1 MKLWLSWLC
10 VACCE
15 EDVVTLRLFS
25 PIRSTSQEALRQ
37 EVVAAEAALE
47 QMAQVDGL
55 PVVYDSPAV
64 SIALRK
70 VSAEALMLNG
80 SEVEAPDGASIK
92 IPADPRVKGR
102 HGTPVTVSVTSYH
115 AGESINKDMPR
126 IKFTSNHNSNDSND
140 SNGSNETN
148 ETVSDR
154 VDFFMTRNSVTWRG
168 TVDVKVPGLSAQV
181 PAHDRPWTPYGEEAS
196 YAEEKQA
203 VCLGQALLAWFLLYI
218 YIHTGLQ

>member
-1 MKLWLSWLC
+1 M
-10 VACCE
+10 
-15 EDVVTLRLFS
+15 TLRLFS
-25 PIRSTSQEALRQ
+25 PVRSTSQEALRQ

-70 VSAEALMLNG
+70 VSAEALVLNG
-80 SEVEAPDGASIK
+80 SEIEAPDGASIK

-115 AGESINKDMPR
+115 AGDSINKDMPR
-126 IKFTSNHNSNDSND
+126 IKF
-140 SNGSNETN
+140 NGSNETN
-148 ETVSDR
+148 ASDR
-154 VDFFMTRNSVTWRG
+154 VDFFMTRTSVTWRG

-196 YAEEKQA
+196 YAEEKAQ
-203 VCLGQALLAWFLLYI
+203 VCLAYKVFL
-218 YIHTGLQ
+218 GS